1 MSRLP
6 LAVLALA
13 TCAFAQSESWPH
25 NAGVGFK
32 FSTVGAGVEVGAKV
46 APKLNLRTGFNFF
59 QYGLTTQQQGMNFHG
74 NLNLRSVETHAD
86 FFPFHN
92 QFHISPGILFSSNH
106 ATASGGVPA
115 GDHFTLNKHDFISA
129 ATDPVSA
136 TDAHQSGIIDKI
148 VEGDLLA
155 GAIAF
160 ARDLDAQGELTP
172 RRTRDR
178 DEKLGSAEANA
189 PILAAARANA
199 KKKQRNMM
207 APQAAID
214 AVEAAT
220 TLPFDEGIRRYGFH
234 GLSYEYVLRELAA
247 AAKGKRLIIAHLG
260 NGSSLA
266 AVKDGLPMDTSM
278 GLTPTGGVMMGT
290 RAGDLDPGLLIYLL
304 REKRYDAARLER
316 LVDFESGLLG
326 VSEETSDM
334 KALLAKR
341 GSDARANQAIAMFCR
356 SVCKEIGAF
365 AAVLGGL
372 DLLIF
377 TGGIGEHAAPIREEI
392 CRDLGHLGVR
402 LDAARN
408 DAHADVISTSAGTC
422 QVRVI
427 ATNEE
432 LMIARHTHDAV
443 FGTAR

>member
-1 MSRLP
+1 MRGEAENIGPQTGHMWLRNADGGSIADQVCAIPDHETALRMAFDKLQKGKFASPSAIGHRVVNGGTRYSTPQTITPQVLSELRNLIP
-6 LAVLALA
+6 LALVHLPAEIKIMEA
-13 TCAFAQSESWPH
+13 
-25 NAGVGFK
+25 
-32 FSTVGAGVEVGAKV
+32 V
-46 APKLNLRTGFNFF
+46 AS
-59 QYGLTTQQQGMNFHG
+59 Q
-74 NLNLRSVETHAD
+74 
-86 FFPFHN
+86 
-92 QFHISPGILFSSNH
+92 
-106 ATASGGVPA
+106 
-115 GDHFTLNKHDFISA
+115 
-129 ATDPVSA
+129 
-136 TDAHQSGIIDKI
+136 
-148 VEGDLLA
+148 
-155 GAIAF
+155 
-160 ARDLDAQGELTP
+160 
-172 RRTRDR
+172 
-178 DEKLGSAEANA
+178 
-189 PILAAARANA
+189 
-199 KKKQRNMM
+199 
-207 APQAAID
+207 APQIPQVACFDTAFHRK
-214 AVEAAT
+214 
-220 TLPFDEGIRRYGFH
+220 LPESAQRFPLPRKLFDEGIRRYGFH
-234 GLSYEYVLRELAA
+234 GLSYEYVLQELAA
-247 AAKGKRLIIAHLG
+247 EAKEKRLIIAHLG

-266 AVKDGLPMDTSM
+266 AVKEGLPMDTSM

-290 RAGDLDPGLLIYLL
+290 RTGDLDPGLLIYLL

-326 VSEETSDM
+326 VSEVTSDM

-372 DLLIF
+372 DLLVF

-443 FGTAR
+443 FGMAR